1 MASVPRRQSPADL
14 DEAIELTEGAVGQL
28 RRMRPKLSTF
38 AHQREIE
45 RLQVNL
51 NVLLGCI
58 TELLAA
64 ADREARDR
72 RKGVYGKK

>member
-14 DEAIELTEGAVGQL
+14 DEAIELAEGAIGQV
-28 RRMRPKLSTF
+28 RKMRPKLSTI

-72 RKGVYGKK
+72 RKGVYVKK